1 MPKRLTQDQKL
12 AVTAAL
18 FRREPYPQI
27 AATHGVSERRLR
39 GISLCLRTWGTTHP
53 PRMKQMGRPKAITS
67 EIQEG
72 LREYVNSRPLS
83 SLQDMQSHI
92 QKTFNAKCSF
102 RSISLCLKDM
112 GYIRTIV
119 QRGNRSL
126 EKDNLPSLSESD
138 KLRIQSDP
146 AAAKLLDKPKVIYA
160 WLLTPNPNA
169 SLSKLA
175 TKKSASA
182 KKARRGASA
191 GRRSQEL
198 SDDERDEE
206 ESLDVLLDGDISAAA
221 LIPAVAQALPSF
233 PLAASQSMG

>member
-18 FRREPYPQI
+18 FRQEPYPQI

-53 PRMKQMGRPKAITS
+53 PRMKQMGRPKAITT

-126 EKDNLPSLSESD
+126 EKDNLPSLSDPD

-146 AAAKLLDKPKVIYA
+146 AAAKLLDKPKRESHQA
-160 WLLTPNPNA
+160 
-169 SLSKLA
+169 A

-182 KKARRGASA
+182 KKARRGVSA

-206 ESLDVLLDGDISAAA
+206 ESLDVLLNGDISAAA
-221 LIPAVAQALPSF
+221 LIPAVAPALPSF
-233 PLAASQSMG
+233 PLAASQSVG